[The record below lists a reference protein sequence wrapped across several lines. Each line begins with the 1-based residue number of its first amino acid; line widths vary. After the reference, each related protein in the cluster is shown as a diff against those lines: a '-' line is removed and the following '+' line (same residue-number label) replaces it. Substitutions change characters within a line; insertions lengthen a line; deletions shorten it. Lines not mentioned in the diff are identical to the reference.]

1 MQWHFLSKIKFG
13 LLWWIILL
21 SFFGLFHGV
30 NALND
35 ATNVDADTKNQTGA
49 FFSSWIILCSEKPYK
64 LLSFKFPIRTF
75 GKDSKE
81 RSFKPQWYQNYAR
94 LHSDVILDK
103 AFCHTCI
110 TATKLGK
117 ISAAK
122 SKEAFTKTRFQ
133 NWKGSL
139 EKILD

>member
-1 MQWHFLSKIKFG
+1 M
-13 LLWWIILL
+13 
-21 SFFGLFHGV
+21 
-30 NALND
+30 
-35 ATNVDADTKNQTGA
+35 
-49 FFSSWIILCSEKPYK
+49 
-64 LLSFKFPIRTF
+64 SFKFPIRTF

-94 LHSDVILDK
+94 LYSDVILDK

-133 NWKGSL
+133 NWKESL
-139 EKILD
+139 EKNFGLAKHNDSTSHKKASEDKTLLARDSFRLLKELKLIFAQQF